1 MSPHGQD
8 STARPVGVQL
18 EWRGH
23 LSALAL
29 AGSWRGARLLAR
41 VLGLAFVLLMVA
53 LVFLPWQQSVRGA
66 GRVIA
71 FDPLDRRINVEAPVV
86 GRVKKLHVVEGQRV
100 KKGDIVVEIQDND
113 PNLITNLRVQRDAA
127 RDRMVAARQ
136 RVTDLGA
143 QILEQERAKT
153 QAVAAARER
162 IAAERIAADTAR
174 INFDRTA
181 LLAQKGLVSQ
191 RDLELAI
198 QARDSSAANLAF
210 AEATLIRTE
219 REFDAA
225 IARIR
230 ADLRQAQA
238 DVASA
243 EREVAAVEVQ
253 VNQALQQ
260 TIESPRDG
268 IVLRVATTE
277 GTFLRPGSLIA
288 VIIPDSQSRFVE
300 LWLDGNDVPL
310 VTPRHTNASGETVPG
325 SPVRLQFEGWPA
337 IQFVGWPSVAVGTF
351 GGEVVFVDATDD
363 GTGKFRIVVA
373 PKPDIVKRGG
383 QMEAQPWPSN
393 QWLRQGVRATG
404 WVLLRQV
411 PLWQEAWRQLNA
423 FPPVVAPAEPDSGT

>member
-1 MSPHGQD
+1 MASAAPPIQPPD
-8 STARPVGVQL
+8 TA
-18 EWRGH
+18 WRGDLPA
-23 LSALAL
+23 LSL
-29 AGSWRGARLLAR
+29 AGSSRGARLLAR
-41 VLGLAFVLLMVA
+41 VLAVA
-53 LVFLPWQQSVRGA
+53 LALAALALAMLPWQQSVRGT

-100 KKGDIVVEIQDND
+100 KKGDLVVEIQDND
-113 PNLITNLRVQRDAA
+113 PNLLNNLRVQRDAA

-136 RVTDLGA
+136 RVTDLGS
-143 QILEQERAKT
+143 QILEQERAKS

-162 IAAERIAADTAR
+162 IAAERVAADTAR
-174 INFDRTA
+174 INFDRTEI
-181 LLAQKGLVSQ
+181 LAAKGLVSQ

-198 QARDSSAANLAF
+198 QARDSSAANLAA

-238 DVASA
+238 DVAAA
-243 EREVAAVEVQ
+243 ESIAAAVEVQ
-253 VNQALQQ
+253 VNQAQQQ

-268 IVLRVATTE
+268 IVFRVAVTE
-277 GTFLRPGSLIA
+277 GTFLRQGSLIA
-288 VIIPDSQSRFVE
+288 IIIPDTQSRFVE

-310 VTPRHTNASGETVPG
+310 VTPRHTNAKGETVPG

-337 IQFVGWPSVAVGTF
+337 VQFVGWPSVAVGTF
-351 GGEVVFVDATDD
+351 GGEVVFVDATDN
-363 GTGKFRIVVA
+363 GQGKFRIVVA
-373 PKPDIVKRGG
+373 PKPDVVVRGG
-383 QMEAQPWPSN
+383 QTQTQNWPSN

-423 FPPVVAPAEPDSGT
+423 FPPVVAPAEPDPDT

>member
-1 MSPHGQD
+1 
-8 STARPVGVQL
+8 
-18 EWRGH
+18 
-23 LSALAL
+23 
-29 AGSWRGARLLAR
+29 
-41 VLGLAFVLLMVA
+41 
-53 LVFLPWQQSVRGA
+53 
-66 GRVIA
+66 
-71 FDPLDRRINVEAPVV
+71 
-86 GRVKKLHVVEGQRV
+86 
-100 KKGDIVVEIQDND
+100 
-113 PNLITNLRVQRDAA
+113 
-127 RDRMVAARQ
+127 
-136 RVTDLGA
+136 
-143 QILEQERAKT
+143 
-153 QAVAAARER
+153 
-162 IAAERIAADTAR
+162 
-174 INFDRTA
+174 
-181 LLAQKGLVSQ
+181 
-191 RDLELAI
+191 
-198 QARDSSAANLAF
+198 
-210 AEATLIRTE
+210 
-219 REFDAA
+219 
-225 IARIR
+225 
-230 ADLRQAQA
+230 
-238 DVASA
+238 
-243 EREVAAVEVQ
+243 VEVQ